1 MAGDLLL
8 YYLVCRSN
16 ILPFTVMNIL
26 KTIFVATLTLGA
38 SISFA
43 QKKLVEG
50 SVTYRATMKG
60 PDGATKEGTYT
71 VSVKNKQLRK
81 EIKIGSDFENVVI
94 VDNTDKMY
102 SLRSMDG
109 RNFAVEMSP
118 TDYEKRNAKYAGS
131 TIKEVGDKRV
141 ISGQNAQ
148 KAVVSYKDGSA
159 VDVYYTKEW
168 VIDVPF
174 LFERFQGLN
183 GLPLSF
189 DYKNEQGVVIVFE
202 AVKLDEDVVENS
214 KFRVPAGYK
223 VISNDEYL
231 KLRSK

>member
-1 MAGDLLL
+1 
-8 YYLVCRSN
+8 
-16 ILPFTVMNIL
+16 MNIL
-26 KTIFVATLTLGA
+26 KTIFVATLTISA
-38 SISFA
+38 SVSFA

-50 SVTYRATMKG
+50 SVTYRATMKS
-60 PDGATKEGTYT
+60 PDGTTKEGAYT

-118 TDYEKRNAKYAGS
+118 ADYEKKNERYAGS
-131 TIKEVGDKRV
+131 TIKEANDKKV

-148 KAVVSYKDGSA
+148 KAVVSYKDGTTA
-159 VDVYYTKEW
+159 DVYYTKDW

-174 LFERFQGLN
+174 LFERFQGLQ

-189 DYKNEQGVVIVFE
+189 DYKNEQGVIIVFE
-202 AVKLDEDVVENS
+202 AVKLDQEVVENS
-214 KFRVPAGYK
+214 KFKVPAGYK
-223 VISNDEYL
+223 VISNEE
-231 KLRSK
+231 